1 MTYPLARSAIPR
13 MFVRRERWPG
23 GYGSKAVPLVYPG
36 QEVLPDQPVLRLLA
50 AKQTDTG
57 AGEVIPAGLR
67 GRVVEI
73 SPRGGVVIESPA
85 AVVQGVV
92 GAGKQIAGVLT
103 LWRESAG
110 KQQKIPAGAILVVP
124 EQINF
129 ALLHR
134 AMSSGVSG
142 IVAGSISLR
151 DLEGFLRVDLI
162 QLLNYADINL
172 VQAHLPPLTLLFT
185 EGLGA
190 IAMSRQVTELLEH
203 YQGSIALLSGA
214 TSIHRRILPDLVI
227 SLPVEETQQNW
238 QSVRPEAVLV
248 LGALVQV
255 CEGEYRGTVG
265 TIDYVFTYQQVFAS
279 GIHARAVRLA
289 VEDGT
294 KLTVPSMY
302 VKRLL

>member
-1 MTYPLARSAIPR
+1 

-23 GYGSKAVPLVYPG
+23 GYEVKAVPLVYPG
-36 QEVLPDQPVLRLLA
+36 QEVMPDQPVLRLLA

-57 AGEVIPAGLR
+57 SGEVVPAGLR
-67 GRVVEI
+67 GRVIEI

-85 AVVQGVV
+85 ALVQGVV
-92 GAGKQIAGVLT
+92 GAGKQIAGILT
-103 LWRESAG
+103 VWREKAG

-129 ALLHR
+129 ALLHQ

-162 QLLNYADINL
+162 QLLNCADIHL

-190 IAMSRQVTELLEH
+190 MAMSRQVTELLEH

-214 TSIHRRILPDLVI
+214 TSIRRRILPELVI

-238 QSVRPEAVLV
+238 QSVQPEAALV
-248 LGALVQV
+248 PGALVQI
-255 CEGEYRGTVG
+255 CEGEHRGVVG

-279 GIHARAVRLA
+279 GIRVPAVRL
-289 VEDGT
+289 VLEDGK
-294 KLTVPSMY
+294 KLTVPIAY
-302 VKRLL
+302 VRRLL

>member
-1 MTYPLARSAIPR
+1 MTYPLVRSTIPR
-13 MFVRRERWPG
+13 MFVRRERWPD
-23 GYGSKAVPLVYPG
+23 GYGVKAVPLVYPG
-36 QEVLPDQPVLRLLA
+36 QEVLPDQPVLRFPA
-50 AKQTDTG
+50 TKQTDTG
-57 AGEVIPAGLR
+57 SGEVVPAGLR

-85 AVVQGVV
+85 ALVQGVI
-92 GAGKQIAGVLT
+92 GAGKQIAGILT
-103 LWRESAG
+103 LWREKAG

-124 EQINF
+124 DQINF

-162 QLLNYADINL
+162 QLLNCADVDL

-203 YQGSIALLSGA
+203 YQGSIALLCGA
-214 TSIHRRILPDLVI
+214 TSVRHRIFPELVI
-227 SLPVEETQQNW
+227 SLPAEETQQNW
-238 QSVRPEAVLV
+238 QSVQPEAVLV
-248 LGALVQV
+248 PGALVQIY
-255 CEGEYRGTVG
+255 EGEHRGTVG

-279 GIHARAVRLA
+279 GIHARAVRVAL
-289 VEDGT
+289 EDGT
-294 KLTVPSMY
+294 WLTVPIIY